1 MKGCEGMSAE
11 KIKIRIEVELETED
25 EDEVIGI
32 KEAIANLVEPWQDI
46 TKPVKVEILNPKTE
60 QKEIEKMF
68 NEFWSVY
75 PRKVNKVNAFKAF
88 KKVCKNR
95 KMLDTLLSALA
106 KHKKTEQWKTATLI
120 PHASTWLNGCRWEDD
135 LTTLEDKPAQDAS
148 YDLEKFQRDSLT
160 SELIYTRKADRQC
173 LA

>member
-1 MKGCEGMSAE
+1 MSSE
-11 KIKIRIEVELETED
+11 KIKIRIEVELETGD

-46 TKPVKVEILNPKTE
+46 TKPVKVEILNPKQE
-60 QKEIEKMF
+60 QKEIEDMF
-68 NEFWSVY
+68 NEFWEAY

-135 LTTLEDKPAQDAS
+135 LTTLGDKPAQDSS
-148 YDLEKFQRDSLT
+148 YDLEKFRNDSLT
-160 SELIYTRKADRQC
+160 SEPIYRRKGERQC
-173 LA
+173 LT

>member
-1 MKGCEGMSAE
+1 MGV
-11 KIKIRIEVELETED
+11 KIKFEVELITED

-32 KEAIANLVEPWQDI
+32 KEAMANLVEPWQDI
-46 TKPVKVEILNPKTE
+46 KKPIHIEIIDPKQE
-60 QKEIEKMF
+60 QSEIEGMF
-68 NEFWSVY
+68 NEFWAAY

-95 KMLDTLLSALA
+95 KMLEVLLSALA

-135 LTTLEDKPAQDAS
+135 LSSLKSEHKAS
-148 YDLEKFQRDSLT
+148 YDLDKYKQESLFSDLNYRRKGEKKVGIS
-160 SELIYTRKADRQC
+160 
-173 LA
+173 